1 MEINLEI
8 LACCID
14 GTATEEERNIV
25 REYLKKNPK
34 CYEEMLNLIERTKE
48 SSSVKEEE
56 ETAFY
61 NICESRK
68 ITGQPV
74 KYSFSKSSKPA
85 KKSND
90 EGGFFSKTKR
100 IFEALGSHC
109 CCSYDDEIIVSE
121 QVRRRPKNNISEQML
136 GMLDELDE
144 L

>member
-8 LACCID
+8 LACYID

-34 CYEEMLNLIERTKE
+34 CYEEMLNLIERSKE
-48 SSSVKEEE
+48 SSSVKKED

-68 ITGQPV
+68 TSIQPMNF
-74 KYSFSKSSKPA
+74 SFSASSKA
-85 KKSND
+85 TKKSND
-90 EGGFFSKTKR
+90 ENGFFSKTKR
-100 IFEALGSHC
+100 IFESLGC
-109 CCSYDDEIIVSE
+109 CASSSAEIIVSE
-121 QVRRRPKNNISEQML
+121 QVKRRPKNNVGEQML
-136 GMLDELDE
+136 GMLDELDNID

>member
-8 LACCID
+8 LACYID

-34 CYEEMLNLIERTKE
+34 CYEEMLNLIERSKE
-48 SSSVKEEE
+48 SSSVKKED

-68 ITGQPV
+68 TSIQPMNF
-74 KYSFSKSSKPA
+74 SFSASSKA
-85 KKSND
+85 TKKSND
-90 EGGFFSKTKR
+90 ESGFFSKTKR
-100 IFEALGSHC
+100 IFESLGC
-109 CCSYDDEIIVSE
+109 CASSSAEIIVSE
-121 QVRRRPKNNISEQML
+121 QVKRRPKNNVGEQML
-136 GMLDELDE
+136 GMLDELDNID